1 MQAKAHIIVAR
12 MCVMCASNVVQ
23 FWSRACWHA
32 AIHHILSALH
42 AQATLLC
49 TAVYAFTTHTHTCSH
64 TYAYIHTHFTL
75 YAWHTRTNTH
85 AHMNQ
90 YTLYTSHFTQMRAAI
105 QRFKLPIYTLH
116 QTHAHMNKH
125 TTHFTFHTDA
135 CCHPALQT
143 AYLHSAFN
151 CLSLSPGKGPAAC
164 AWLGSFCDRCVHA
177 KGLCVCVCV
186 CSPVVLAFKARARV
200 SREQESHQI
209 PCCFLWKRHWLGF
222 PFICNCVLAFDDFLG
237 LKSLGRS
244 VCSSCVERRVGQY
257 RIYIIY
263 IYVHRLWPYIWWFL
277 CLANLYSGTAWLCVI
292 HERLCNPEIILSRHR
307 LWPYI

>member
-1 MQAKAHIIVAR
+1 
-12 MCVMCASNVVQ
+12 
-23 FWSRACWHA
+23 
-32 AIHHILSALH
+32 
-42 AQATLLC
+42 
-49 TAVYAFTTHTHTCSH
+49 
-64 TYAYIHTHFTL
+64 
-75 YAWHTRTNTH
+75 
-85 AHMNQ
+85 MNQ
-90 YTLYTSHFTQMRAAI
+90 YTLYTSHFTQMRAAIQRFKLPIYTLHQTHAHMNKHTLHTSHFTQMCAAIQRFKLPICTLHQTHAHMNKHTLHTSHFTQMRAAI

-263 IYVHRLWPYIWWFL
+263 IYVHRL
-277 CLANLYSGTAWLCVI
+277 
-292 HERLCNPEIILSRHR
+292 
-307 LWPYI
+307 